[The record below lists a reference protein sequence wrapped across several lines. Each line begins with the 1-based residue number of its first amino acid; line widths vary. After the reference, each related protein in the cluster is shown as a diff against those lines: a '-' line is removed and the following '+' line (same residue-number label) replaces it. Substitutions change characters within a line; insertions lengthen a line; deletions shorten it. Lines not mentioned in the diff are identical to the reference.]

1 MKYYTMIGSRETPD
15 SIQQLMI
22 KLASKLSKQGW
33 IGRSGGADA
42 ADKCLE
48 LGCQESPETME
59 VYLPW
64 NGFNKCYSNNIGYI
78 DTPKLSTYQTAL
90 CLAEELH
97 PNWAAC
103 SRGAKGLHTRN
114 CYQVL
119 GKDLKTPSRFV
130 VCWAIPTGQ
139 GDNCKGGTGQA
150 LRLAIREGVEI
161 INLYHDKNVRR
172 IIDWIVD

>member
-1 MKYYTMIGSRETPD
+1 MKYFTMIGSRETPVD
-15 SIQQLMI
+15 VQQLMI
-22 KLASKLSKQGW
+22 QLAGKLSSQGW
-33 IGRSGGADA
+33 TGRSGGADA

-48 LGCQESPETME
+48 LGCQDSPEMME
-59 VYLPW
+59 IYLPW
-64 NGFNKCYSNNIGYI
+64 NGFNRCSSTNVGYI
-78 DTPKLSTYQTAL
+78 DTPKLPTYKTAL
-90 CLAEELH
+90 SLAEELH
-97 PNWAAC
+97 PNWGAC
-103 SRGAKGLHTRN
+103 SRGARGLHTRN

-161 INLYHDKNVRR
+161 INLYHNENLQR
-172 IIDWIVD
+172 IKDWINI